1 MNDNNASS
9 ARASNRLV
17 LLLIAGVFVLPIVIA
32 WLLAAGVFDWR
43 PQGLLNH
50 GALLDPPLD
59 LHRLESG
66 PASAPLRELP
76 PADWAVV
83 FVSDRPCDEACRAV
97 LAELSAIRLVIGKNG
112 TRVSVFGLFDSAQP
126 DTAERQLVDP
136 ALVGGIRAGLA
147 GQPGKPALPRVGFVD
162 WRGQLMMHFPPEAA
176 PQDIKS
182 DLKRLLSASAIK

>member
-1 MNDNNASS
+1 MNDKNASS
-9 ARASNRLV
+9 AQASNRLV
-17 LLLIAGVFVLPIVIA
+17 LLMIAGVFVLPIIIA
-32 WLLAAGVFDWR
+32 WLLAAGVFEWR

-50 GALLDPPLD
+50 GTLFEPPID
-59 LHRLESG
+59 LHRIESG

-83 FVSDRPCDEACRAV
+83 FVSDGPCDDACRAV

-112 TRVSVFGLFDSAQP
+112 TRVSVFGVFESAQP
-126 DTAERQLVDP
+126 KTGERQLVDP
-136 ALVGGIRAGLA
+136 ALVAGIRAGLA
-147 GQPGKPALPRVGFVD
+147 AQAGQPKLPLVGFVD
-162 WRGQLMMHFPPEAA
+162 WRGQLMMHFPPEAP

>member
-17 LLLIAGVFVLPIVIA
+17 LLMIAGVFVLPIVIA

-50 GALLDPPLD
+50 GTLLEPPID
-59 LHRLESG
+59 LHRVEAT

-76 PADWAVV
+76 PADWAIV
-83 FVSDRPCDEACRAV
+83 FVSDGSCEDACRAV

-112 TRVSVFGLFDSAQP
+112 TRVSVFGLFAAEQP
-126 DTAERQLVDP
+126 QTPERQLID
-136 ALVGGIRAGLA
+136 AGLVAGIRSQLASQAGN
-147 GQPGKPALPRVGFVD
+147 PGLPRVAFVD
-162 WRGQLMMHFPPEAA
+162 WRGQLMMHFPADAP